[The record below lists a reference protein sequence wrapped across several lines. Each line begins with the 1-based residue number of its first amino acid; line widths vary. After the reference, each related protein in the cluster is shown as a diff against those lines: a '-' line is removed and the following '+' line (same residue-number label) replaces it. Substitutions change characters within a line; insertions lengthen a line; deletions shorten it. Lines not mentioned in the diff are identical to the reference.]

1 MFRRWDER
9 FANESSWEMKKNL
22 VPLVGI
28 ALAVALVATGVFY
41 YLLSS
46 RMQPAAAK
54 ANAGSPVVVATRAIA
69 AGAKITRDDVK
80 SVMIQGAAP
89 DALISLE
96 QAVDK
101 VALSAIGAGDPL
113 SNAKVASASGGGGV
127 GVSMGMRAISIQVAD
142 SSGILASVKPGHRV
156 DVQAIQVRDT
166 HDVEIRTVAE
176 DIEVMKIGPP
186 DPSSGKSG
194 FPVVTMLVTPDE
206 ANVIALADTST
217 RVRLSLRNPLD
228 RGRVTAP
235 PLHVTTMMRGSRW
248 ASQPAAAP
256 ASAAKK

>member
-1 MFRRWDER
+1 MRIV
-9 FANESSWEMKKNL
+9 WEMKKNL
-22 VPLVGI
+22 APLVGI

-41 YLLSS
+41 FLLSS

-54 ANAGSPVVVATRAIA
+54 ANAGTSVVVAAREIP
-69 AGAKITRDDVK
+69 AGTKITQQDVK
-80 SVMIQGAAP
+80 TVPVPGAPP
-89 DALISLE
+89 DSLISLE

-101 VALSAIGAGDPL
+101 VALSMIGAGDPV
-113 SNAKVASASGGGGV
+113 SSTKVASTGGGGGV
-127 GVSMGMRAISIQVAD
+127 GVPVGMRAISIQVAD

-156 DVQAIQVRDT
+156 DVQAVQVRDT
-166 HDVEIRTVAE
+166 HDVELRTIAE
-176 DIEVMKIGPP
+176 DIEVMKVGPP
-186 DPSSGKSG
+186 DPAAGKSTL
-194 FPVVTMLVTPDE
+194 PVATLLVTPEE

-248 ASQPAAAP
+248 TPGQGSATASKPVAAP
-256 ASAAKK
+256 ATVAKK